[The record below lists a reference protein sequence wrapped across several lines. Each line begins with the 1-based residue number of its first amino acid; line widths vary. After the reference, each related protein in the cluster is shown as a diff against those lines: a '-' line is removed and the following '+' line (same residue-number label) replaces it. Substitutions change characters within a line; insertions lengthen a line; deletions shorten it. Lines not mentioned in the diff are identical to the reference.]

1 MSNQAHLEVGEKGR
15 TLRAEAIHSIPETRV
30 VLSDLCTRVWT
41 ESSFGRTMMQQHTVC
56 GGRLLP
62 RGASIHREQQQR
74 LRVEDAVRRTMGAGG
89 DYLSTIQDA
98 AAAAALKRR
107 KERRSREK

>member
-1 MSNQAHLEVGEKGR
+1 
-15 TLRAEAIHSIPETRV
+15 
-30 VLSDLCTRVWT
+30 
-41 ESSFGRTMMQQHTVC
+41 MMQQHTVC

-74 LRVEDAVRRTMGAGG
+74 LRAEDAVRRTMGAGG

-98 AAAAALKRR
+98 AAAAAAAALKRR
-107 KERRSREK
+107 KERLSREK